1 MKGLV
6 LAAALLLAGP
16 ALAEQQEQ
24 SPAEQAL
31 GQRVIVEINA
41 NLQAAAK
48 IIELQRQ
55 LTAAQA
61 RVKELEAA
69 APKKD

>member
-1 MKGLV
+1 MKRV
-6 LAAALLLAGP
+6 LIAAALLLAGP